1 MFRHKVSL
9 SCYRKRKGEKGK
21 GEEGKGEE
29 GKGEEGK
36 GEEGKGREGKG
47 REIYSGNF
55 NSKHERVIRIIGNV
69 NV

>member
-1 MFRHKVSL
+1 VFRHKVSL

-47 REIYSGNF
+47 REGKFTQETSIPNVRGLSGT
-55 NSKHERVIRIIGNV
+55 SGM
-69 NV
+69 